1 MERQMS
7 SARLILLGLSYRTAP
22 IALREQ
28 LSCSLDSLPPD
39 WQTADN
45 RFAAIQELAILSTC
59 NRTELIARVNCPG
72 LEPRTLLADLLAM
85 TSGED
90 RAGFEEHL
98 YLYTGLAAAEHL
110 CRVAA
115 GLDSQ
120 VLGEPQILGQ
130 VTDAFM
136 AATEAK
142 TMGPALTEL
151 FRTAIRCGKR
161 ARSETAI
168 SQNPVSTSSMAV
180 AQAQAILG
188 DLTQRQHL
196 IIGAGE
202 MGHLALKVLQARG
215 VTDVALANRSR
226 ERAEGLAA
234 EDGLAVYGLD
244 ELETA
249 VCQTDV
255 VISATASDTPLI
267 SYQLIQTVMEQRPER
282 PLILI
287 DIAVPRDIDPAV
299 RQIANVHL
307 FDADELKQSLD
318 EALDARRQEIP
329 AIEVIIE
336 DELATL
342 AMTLR
347 SLTIRPVIVDLRHK
361 AETIRQ
367 QELDRTLRYLGEV
380 DPATLAHIQ
389 HFSRALVN
397 KLLHEPTV
405 RLRDQA
411 VDDNAAVYAST
422 VRDLFGLT
430 ETAFSQEGPLPQNY
444 D

>member
-72 LEPRTLLADLLAM
+72 LDARTLLADLLALM
-85 TSGED
+85 KGVD
-90 RAGFEEHL
+90 KAGFDEHL
-98 YLYTGLAAAEHL
+98 YLHTGLDAADHL

-136 AATEAK
+136 AATDAK
-142 TMGPALTEL
+142 TIGPALTEL

-180 AQAQAILG
+180 AQAQTILG
-188 DLTQRQHL
+188 DLSQRQHL

-202 MGHLALKVLQARG
+202 MGHLALKVLRDRG
-215 VTDVALANRSR
+215 ATNVALANRSR
-226 ERAEGLAA
+226 ARAEALAA
-234 EDGLAVYGLD
+234 EDGLPVYGLD

-249 VCQTDV
+249 VSQTDV
-255 VISATASDTPLI
+255 VISATSAQSPLI
-267 SYQLIQTVMEQRPER
+267 TRQLIETVMAQRPER

-287 DIAVPRDIDPAV
+287 DIALPRDIDPAV

-318 EALDARRQEIP
+318 EAFAARQREIP
-329 AIEVIIE
+329 AIETIIE
-336 DELATL
+336 GELEALT
-342 AMTLR
+342 AALR
-347 SLTIRPVIVDLRHK
+347 GLSVRPVIVDLRHK
-361 AETIRQ
+361 AEAIRQ
-367 QELDRTLRYLGEV
+367 RELDRTLRNLGEV
-380 DPATLAHIQ
+380 DPATLAHLQ
-389 HFSRALVN
+389 HFSRSLVN
-397 KLLHEPTV
+397 KLLHEPTL
-405 RLRDQA
+405 RLRDRA
-411 VDDNAAVYAST
+411 VEDKAAVYAST
-422 VRDLFGLT
+422 VRDLFGLHDT
-430 ETAFSQEGPLPQNY
+430 TFSQEGPLPKNY

>member
-1 MERQMS
+1 MT
-7 SARLILLGLSYRTAP
+7 SARLVLVGLSYRTAP

-28 LSCSLDSLPPD
+28 LSCSLDALLPD
-39 WQTADN
+39 WQLADK
-45 RFAAIQELAILSTC
+45 RFAAIQELAILATC

-72 LEPRTLLADLLAM
+72 LDARTLLADLLAM
-85 TSGED
+85 MRGVD
-90 RAGFEEHL
+90 KMLFDEHL
-98 YLYTGLAAAEHL
+98 YLHAGLDAANHL

-120 VLGEPQILGQ
+120 ILGEPQILGQ
-130 VTDAFM
+130 VTDSFM

-142 TMGPALTEL
+142 TIGPALTEL

-168 SQNPVSTSSMAV
+168 SQNPASTSSMAV

-202 MGHLALKVLQARG
+202 MGHLALKVLRARG
-215 VTDVALANRSR
+215 ATRVALANRSR
-226 ERAEGLAA
+226 ARAEALAA
-234 EDGLAVYGLD
+234 EDGLSVYGLD
-244 ELETA
+244 ELATA
-249 VCQTDV
+249 VSQTDV
-255 VISATASDTPLI
+255 VISATSADKPLLTH
-267 SYQLIQTVMEQRPER
+267 QLIEAVMQQRPER

-318 EALDARRQEIP
+318 DALAARQREIP
-329 AIEVIIE
+329 AIEEIIE
-336 DELATL
+336 VELETLLATL
-342 AMTLR
+342 R
-347 SLTIRPVIVDLRHK
+347 GLTVRPVIVDLRHK

-367 QELDRTLRYLGEV
+367 QKLDRTLRYLGEV

-397 KLLHEPTV
+397 KLLHEPTL
-405 RLRDQA
+405 RLRDRA
-411 VDDNAAVYAST
+411 VDDQAAVYAST
-422 VRDLFGLT
+422 VRDLFGLN
-430 ETAFSQEGPLPQNY
+430 ETTLTKNY

>member
-1 MERQMS
+1 METTLS
-7 SARLILLGLSYRTAP
+7 AARLVLLGLSYRTAP

-28 LSCSLDSLPPD
+28 LSCSLAKLPPN

-45 RFAAIQELAILSTC
+45 RFAAIDELAILSTC

-72 LEPRTLLADLLAM
+72 LDAQALLADLLALLNGLDK
-85 TSGED
+85 SS
-90 RAGFEEHL
+90 FEAHL
-98 YLYTGLAAAEHL
+98 YLHTGLPAAEHL
-110 CRVAA
+110 CRVAS

-142 TMGPALTEL
+142 TIGPALTAL

-161 ARSETAI
+161 ARSETAV

-180 AQAQAILG
+180 AQAQALLG
-188 DLTQRQHL
+188 DLSQRQHL

-215 VTDVALANRSR
+215 ATNVALANRSR
-226 ERAEGLAA
+226 ARAEA
-234 EDGLAVYGLD
+234 LAVDAGLIVYELD
-244 ELETA
+244 ELATA
-249 VCQTDV
+249 VAQTDV
-255 VISATASDTPLI
+255 VISATSAEQPILT
-267 SYQLIQTVMEQRPER
+267 YQLIENVMEQRAER
-282 PLILI
+282 PLILL

-318 EALDARRQEIP
+318 EALAARQQEIP
-329 AIEVIIE
+329 AIEAIIAA
-336 DELATL
+336 ELDSL
-342 AMTLR
+342 AAALR
-347 SLTIRPVIVDLRHK
+347 GLTVRPVIVDLRHK

-367 QELDRTLRYLGEV
+367 QELARTLRYLGEL
-380 DPATLAHIQ
+380 DETTLAHIQ

-405 RLRDQA
+405 CLRDKA
-411 VDDNAAVYAST
+411 VDEKAAVYAST
-422 VRDLFGLT
+422 VRDLFGLN
-430 ETAFSQEGPLPQNY
+430 ETPLTQNY
-444 D
+444 E

>member
-7 SARLILLGLSYRTAP
+7 SARLVLLGLSYRTAP
-22 IALREQ
+22 IELRER
-28 LSCSLDSLPPD
+28 LSCSLTNLPPD

-72 LEPRTLLADLLAM
+72 LDARTLLADILVLMKGVDKA
-85 TSGED
+85 SFD
-90 RAGFEEHL
+90 EHL
-98 YLYTGLAAAEHL
+98 YLHTGLDAANHL
-110 CRVAA
+110 CRVAS

-136 AATEAK
+136 AATNAK
-142 TMGPALTEL
+142 TIGPALTEL

-188 DLTQRQHL
+188 DLAQRQHL

-202 MGHLALKVLQARG
+202 MGHLALKVLWARG
-215 VTDVALANRSR
+215 ATNIALANRSR
-226 ERAEGLAA
+226 ERAEALASEGGLP
-234 EDGLAVYGLD
+234 VYGLD
-244 ELETA
+244 ELATA
-249 VCQTDV
+249 VSQTDV
-255 VISATASDTPLI
+255 VISATSAETPLI
-267 SYQLIQTVMEQRPER
+267 TRQLIENVMQQRSER

-299 RQIANVHL
+299 RRVNNVHL

-318 EALDARRQEIP
+318 EALAARQQEIP

-336 DELATL
+336 AELEMLSATL
-342 AMTLR
+342 RGLAV
-347 SLTIRPVIVDLRHK
+347 RPVIVDLRHK

-367 QELDRTLRYLGEV
+367 QELDRTLRYLGEL

-397 KLLHEPTV
+397 KLLHEPTL
-405 RLRDQA
+405 RLRDRA
-411 VDDNAAVYAST
+411 VDEKAAVYAST
-422 VRDLFGLT
+422 VRDLFGLNDT
-430 ETAFSQEGPLPQNY
+430 TFSQEGPFTQNY

>member
-1 MERQMS
+1 MEHQMS
-7 SARLILLGLSYRTAP
+7 SARLVLLGLSYHTAP

-28 LSCSLDSLPPD
+28 LSCSLENLPPN

-45 RFAAIQELAILSTC
+45 RFAAIRELAILSTC

-72 LEPRTLLADLLAM
+72 LDARALLADLLALVK
-85 TSGED
+85 GVD
-90 RAGFEEHL
+90 KAIFEEHL
-98 YLYTGLAAAEHL
+98 YLHTGQAAAEHL

-130 VTDAFM
+130 VTDAFGE
-136 AATEAK
+136 ATTAK
-142 TMGPALTEL
+142 TIGPALTEL

-188 DLTQRQHL
+188 DLAQRQHL
-196 IIGAGE
+196 IVGAGE
-202 MGHLALKVLQARG
+202 MGHLALKVLRARG
-215 VTDVALANRSR
+215 ATNIALANRSR
-226 ERAEGLAA
+226 ALAA
-234 EDGLAVYGLD
+234 EDGLPVYGLN

-249 VCQTDV
+249 VTTADV
-255 VISATASDTPLI
+255 VISATSANTPLLTR
-267 SYQLIQTVMEQRPER
+267 QLIENVMQQRPER

-287 DIAVPRDIDPAV
+287 DIAVPRDIDPAA

-318 EALDARRQEIP
+318 EALAARQREIP
-329 AIEVIIE
+329 AINAIIE
-336 DELATL
+336 DELETLSATL
-342 AMTLR
+342 R
-347 SLTIRPVIVDLRHK
+347 GLTVRPVIVDLRHK
-361 AETIRQ
+361 AEAIRR
-367 QELDRTLRYLGEV
+367 QELDRILRYLGEV
-380 DPATLAHIQ
+380 DPATLAHLQ

-397 KLLHEPTV
+397 KLLHEPTL
-405 RLRDQA
+405 RLRDKA
-411 VDDNAAVYAST
+411 VDDKAAVYAST
-422 VRDLFGLT
+422 VRDLFGLD
-430 ETAFSQEGPLPQNY
+430 ETAFSQEGPLTQNY

>member
-1 MERQMS
+1 MEYQTS

-28 LSCSLDSLPPD
+28 LSCSLDSLPPK
-39 WQTADN
+39 WQTADS

-59 NRTELIARVNCPG
+59 NRTELVARVDCPG
-72 LEPRTLLADLLAM
+72 LDALTLLADLLALM
-85 TSGED
+85 KGVDKATFD
-90 RAGFEEHL
+90 EHL
-98 YLYTGLAAAEHL
+98 YLHTGLAAANHL

-136 AATEAK
+136 TATEAK
-142 TMGPALTEL
+142 TIGPALTEL

-202 MGHLALKVLQARG
+202 MGHLALKVLRARG
-215 VTDVALANRSR
+215 ATNIALANRSR
-226 ERAEGLAA
+226 ARAEALAA

-249 VCQTDV
+249 VSQTDV
-255 VISATASDTPLI
+255 VISATSADASLI
-267 SYQLIQTVMEQRPER
+267 THHLVENVMRQRPER

-287 DIAVPRDIDPAV
+287 DIAVPRDIDPTV

-318 EALDARRQEIP
+318 EALAARQQEIP
-329 AIEVIIE
+329 AIEAIIE
-336 DELATL
+336 AELEAL
-342 AMTLR
+342 SAALR
-347 SLTIRPVIVDLRHK
+347 GLTVRPVIVDLRHM

-367 QELDRTLRYLGEV
+367 QELDRTLRNLGDV
-380 DPATLAHIQ
+380 DPATLAHLQ

-397 KLLHEPTV
+397 KLLHEPTL
-405 RLRDQA
+405 RLRDKA
-411 VDDNAAVYAST
+411 VDDKAAVYAST
-422 VRDLFGLT
+422 VRDLFGLN
-430 ETAFSQEGPLPQNY
+430 ETTFSQEGPLTQNY

>member
-1 MERQMS
+1 MT
-7 SARLILLGLSYRTAP
+7 SARLVLLGLSYRTAP

-28 LSCSLDSLPPD
+28 LSCSLGSLPPN
-39 WQTADN
+39 WQTADS
-45 RFAAIQELAILSTC
+45 RFAAVQELAVLSTC
-59 NRTELIARVNCPG
+59 NRTELVAHVNCPG
-72 LEPRTLLADLLAM
+72 LNARALLADLLAFM
-85 TSGED
+85 KGVDKTLFAD
-90 RAGFEEHL
+90 HL
-98 YLYTGLAAAEHL
+98 YFYTGLDAAHHL

-136 AATEAK
+136 AATAAK
-142 TMGPALTEL
+142 TIGPAITEL

-161 ARSETAI
+161 ARSETSI

-202 MGHLALKVLQARG
+202 MGHLALKVLRSRG
-215 VTDVALANRSR
+215 ATSIALANRSR
-226 ERAEGLAA
+226 ARAEALAA
-234 EDGLAVYGLD
+234 QDGLPVFGLD
-244 ELETA
+244 ELATA
-249 VCQTDV
+249 VSQTDV
-255 VISATASDTPLI
+255 VISATSASSPLLTH
-267 SYQLIQTVMEQRPER
+267 QLVETVMQQRPER

-318 EALDARRQEIP
+318 GALAARQREIP
-329 AIEVIIE
+329 AIEAIIAAE
-336 DELATL
+336 LDALATI
-342 AMTLR
+342 LR
-347 SLTIRPVIVDLRHK
+347 GLTVRPVIVDLRHK
-361 AETIRQ
+361 AESIRQ
-367 QELDRTLRYLGEV
+367 QELDRTLRFLGDV

-397 KLLHEPTV
+397 KLLHEPTL
-405 RLRDQA
+405 RLRDRA
-411 VDDNAAVYAST
+411 VDDKAAVYAST
-422 VRDLFGLT
+422 VRDLFGLN
-430 ETAFSQEGPLPQNY
+430 ETTLSQNY

>member
-1 MERQMS
+1 MT
-7 SARLILLGLSYRTAP
+7 SARLVLLGLSYRTAS
-22 IALREQ
+22 IALREK
-28 LSCSLDSLPPD
+28 LSCSLANLPPN

-45 RFAAIQELAILSTC
+45 RFAAIDELAILSTC

-72 LEPRTLLADLLAM
+72 LDARTLLTDLLAM
-85 TSGED
+85 IRGTDKTIFED
-90 RAGFEEHL
+90 HL
-98 YLYTGLAAAEHL
+98 YLHTGLDAANHL

-120 VLGEPQILGQ
+120 ILGEPQILGQ
-130 VTDAFM
+130 VTHAFM

-142 TMGPALTEL
+142 TIGPALTEL

-180 AQAQAILG
+180 AQAEAILG
-188 DLTQRQHL
+188 DLAQRQHL

-202 MGHLALKVLQARG
+202 MGHLALKVLRARG
-215 VTDVALANRSR
+215 VTNIALANRSR
-226 ERAEGLAA
+226 ARAEALAA
-234 EDGLAVYGLD
+234 EGGLLVYGLD

-255 VISATASDTPLI
+255 VISATSAAQPLLTHPLI
-267 SYQLIQTVMEQRPER
+267 ETVMQQRPER
-282 PLILI
+282 PLILL

-318 EALDARRQEIP
+318 EALAARQKEIP
-329 AIEVIIE
+329 AIEAIIE
-336 DELATL
+336 AELKILSATL
-342 AMTLR
+342 R
-347 SLTIRPVIVDLRHK
+347 GLTVRPVIVDLRHK
-361 AETIRQ
+361 AEAIRQ
-367 QELDRTLRYLGEV
+367 QELNRTLRNLGDI
-380 DPATLAHIQ
+380 DPATMAHLQ

-397 KLLHEPTV
+397 KLLHEPTL
-405 RLRDQA
+405 RLRDRA
-411 VDDNAAVYAST
+411 VDDKAAVYANT
-422 VRDLFGLT
+422 VRDLFGL
-430 ETAFSQEGPLPQNY
+430 ETTTLTPQQDY

>member
-1 MERQMS
+1 MT
-7 SARLILLGLSYRTAP
+7 SARLVLLGLSYRTAP

-28 LSCSLDSLPPD
+28 LSCSLDSLPPN
-39 WQTADN
+39 WQTADS

-72 LEPRTLLADLLAM
+72 LDARMMLADLLALIK
-85 TSGED
+85 D
-90 RAGFEEHL
+90 VDKAIFDKHL
-98 YLYTGLAAAEHL
+98 YFYTGLDAADHL

-136 AATEAK
+136 AATAAK
-142 TMGPALTEL
+142 TIGPALTEL

-161 ARSETAI
+161 ARSETGI

-188 DLTQRQHL
+188 DLTLRQHL

-202 MGHLALKVLQARG
+202 MGHLALKVLRARG
-215 VTDVALANRSR
+215 VTSVALANRSR
-226 ERAEGLAA
+226 ARAEALAA
-234 EDGLAVYGLD
+234 ADGLSVYGLD

-249 VCQTDV
+249 VSTADV
-255 VISATASDTPLI
+255 VISATSAATPLLTM
-267 SYQLIQTVMEQRPER
+267 SLIETVMQQRPER

-299 RQIANVHL
+299 RRLNNVHL
-307 FDADELKQSLD
+307 FDADELQQSLD
-318 EALDARRQEIP
+318 EALTARQQEVP
-329 AIEVIIE
+329 AIEAIIE
-336 DELATL
+336 AELETLAATL
-342 AMTLR
+342 R
-347 SLTIRPVIVDLRHK
+347 GLTVRPVIADLRHK
-361 AETIRQ
+361 AESIRQ
-367 QELDRTLRYLGEV
+367 QELDRTLRFLGDV

-397 KLLHEPTV
+397 KLLHEPTL
-405 RLRDQA
+405 RLRDKA
-411 VDDNAAVYAST
+411 VDDKAAVYANA
-422 VRDLFGLT
+422 VRDLFGLDGAT
-430 ETAFSQEGPLPQNY
+430 TLTLPPQQDY